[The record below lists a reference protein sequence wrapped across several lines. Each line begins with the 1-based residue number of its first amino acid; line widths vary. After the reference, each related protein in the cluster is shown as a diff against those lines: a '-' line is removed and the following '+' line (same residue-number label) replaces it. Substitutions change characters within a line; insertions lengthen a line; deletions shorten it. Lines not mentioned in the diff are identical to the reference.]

1 MSLTGTWHA
10 VGGKDMGCPTVK
22 ESKSANITAEMMNP
36 GVIVHVIVVTVLEA
50 TLACSVPLFSQSL
63 GEESIVWLAFI
74 CSVMMIV
81 PRTGTRD

>member
-1 MSLTGTWHA
+1 
-10 VGGKDMGCPTVK
+10 MGCPTVK
-22 ESKSANITAEMMNP
+22 ESKSTNITAEMVNP

-81 PRTGTRD
+81 P